1 LRGILINMALNWTIE
16 VISGLIVSIFILVLS
31 LLLFLKLRDIRSKSL
46 LFFKMTIFTTIFLY
60 FIESLGDLFLNIY
73 LSLISYYVEI
83 PILIFFILFVTLSQ
97 KDSPYSLGL
106 LFTCL
111 FSPIYIISSF
121 LPGAIKI
128 IFVPEFQYLKIKA
141 FGFFELFNNIFL
153 IMSVVYLAYW
163 GILTWKN
170 TPFLYKKEAFLI
182 IISTVI
188 ASSISIILSFLI
200 AWHQIFIILSDIFF
214 VVVLSLL
221 IYILIREPKMFYI
234 LPFILHRIV
243 VKDRDGFPI
252 FDHDWAESTINETVF
267 AGFINAVQIMS
278 EEVMDFGGLLDIN
291 LQEGILMVY
300 ESKFITVGL
309 SASKSSK
316 LLRDCVKNFT
326 LDFEEQFSHLLKT
339 SCKDKK
345 KYEPAY
351 LLIDKYFS
359 NFPYRIIPN
368 KYHPLIVSGAD
379 GKIPLQLDDKYD
391 QIFQDEK
398 DMEQIKLELL
408 RSPLSSHDDFLNLYE
423 ELKDENDVNFDPD
436 EK

>member
-1 LRGILINMALNWTIE
+1 MALNWTIE
-16 VISGLIVSIFILVLS
+16 VISGLNVSIFLLIMSILLI
-31 LLLFLKLRDIRSKSL
+31 LKLRDIRSKSL
-46 LFFKMTIFTTIFLY
+46 LYFKLTFIITILY
-60 FIESLGDLFLNIY
+60 FSIEALGDLFLFIY
-73 LSLISYYVEI
+73 FTLIAYFLVI
-83 PILIFFILFVTLSQ
+83 PMLVFFILFFNLSK
-97 KDSPYSLGL
+97 KDSPYSLSL
-106 LFTCL
+106 IIVSIIC
-111 FSPIYIISSF
+111 PIYIISSF
-121 LPGAIKI
+121 LQGALKI
-128 IFVPEFQYLKIKA
+128 IFVSEFQYYKITS
-141 FGFFELFNNIFL
+141 FGFFDFLSYTLLISLFIY
-153 IMSVVYLAYW
+153 IAYW

-170 TPFLYKKEAFLI
+170 APFLYRKEAFLI
-182 IISTVI
+182 FIGTAITTPFSLI
-188 ASSISIILSFLI
+188 FSFLI
-200 AWHQIFIILSDIFF
+200 TFHQTFIVLSDTI
-214 VVVLSLL
+214 VVIGLGLL
-221 IYILIREPKMFYI
+221 IYVLITEPKMFYI

-243 VKDRDGFPI
+243 VKDREGFPI
-252 FDHDWAESTINETVF
+252 FDHDWAESTINEAVF

-278 EEVMDFGGLLDIN
+278 EEVMNFGGLLDIN

-326 LDFEEQFSHLLKT
+326 LDFEEQFYHLLKT

-368 KYHPLIVSGAD
+368 KHHPLIVSGTD

-398 DMEQIKLELL
+398 DIEKIKLELL
-408 RSPLSSHDDFLNLYE
+408 RSPLSTHDDFLNLYE
-423 ELKDENDVNFDPD
+423 ELKDENEINFDEQESND
-436 EK
+436 S